1 MRNYAQIRQYAA
13 VAKLLALADALDAGE
28 KPQITRLLPIRA
40 HLQHNSR
47 VGILSQLCH
56 FSALHLANGT
66 SLTQQHA
73 APVEAKVNWLKHIM
87 PICKNYDEQHAD
99 SESRRVRPNENQL
112 STLVNPLR
120 NELLCIHPKFFDRQR
135 SSAHIC
141 HFRLPDPELA
151 MLAFI
156 LRTGEQHYPSL
167 CYWVAQYYCVSYS
180 DQRYRMNENSASRV
194 RELASFLT
202 VNQSPLLNQCLN
214 I

>member
-1 MRNYAQIRQYAA
+1 MKNHAKIRQYAA

-40 HLQHNSR
+40 HLQHNNR

-99 SESRRVRPNENQL
+99 SESGRVRRNEKQL
-112 STLVNPLR
+112 SKLGSPIR
-120 NELLCIHPKFFDRQR
+120 KE
-135 SSAHIC
+135 
-141 HFRLPDPELA
+141 
-151 MLAFI
+151 ML
-156 LRTGEQHYPSL
+156 
-167 CYWVAQYYCVSYS
+167 
-180 DQRYRMNENSASRV
+180 
-194 RELASFLT
+194 
-202 VNQSPLLNQCLN
+202 
-214 I
+214 